1 MDGTE
6 DARTRVSAFLH
17 RNVVLVTSAVLA
29 VASMAIVPPSSD
41 YIGYIDVRTL
51 GILFCFMAVV
61 AGMKECHLFG
71 ALAGRLLA
79 GRRSLR
85 MLGLILVMLPFF
97 CSMLITNDV
106 ALITFVPFTILV
118 LGMAGE
124 TRSILPVV
132 VLQTLAAN
140 LGSMLLP
147 FGNPQNLYIHSRY
160 ALDTGEFVLLLA
172 PYVVVGGLVLCA
184 LCLPFSGREVHV
196 DISRERDVRNRG
208 LLALMGVLF
217 VLCVLSVLRVIPWEA
232 VLLVTVAAIVVTRRS
247 ILKGV
252 DYGLLLTFVC
262 LFVFTGNIAQL
273 DVVREALEGMMSWD
287 PMMTSL
293 AMSQVISNVPAA
305 TLLSGFTGDWQGLLV
320 GVDIGGFGTPIAS
333 MASMI
338 SLGFYARTEGSDMK
352 GYLALFTAANVLMVV
367 LLAVVYYL
375 LRRRYL
381 LRCTLSGIMR
391 PGRSSRG
398 CLGCPTAMRQNGSLS
413 WGQPTALRT
422 ASILSS
428 IGAMPIQH
436 VPRPRDAAMSRMFSV
451 AAPMSCCH
459 IWGTVMSSDTP
470 SGTMQSGALPT
481 GLAYGEASDRV
492 PMTSGSST
500 TTNSQACWFLAE
512 GALMAASSSFSMSR
526 SETLSS
532 VKSLTLLLVK
542 IASILGASHS
552 SSCSDQACRP

>member
-1 MDGTE
+1 M
-6 DARTRVSAFLH
+6 
-17 RNVVLVTSAVLA
+17 
-29 VASMAIVPPSSD
+29 
-41 YIGYIDVRTL
+41 
-51 GILFCFMAVV
+51 
-61 AGMKECHLFG
+61 
-71 ALAGRLLA
+71 
-79 GRRSLR
+79 
-85 MLGLILVMLPFF
+85 
-97 CSMLITNDV
+97 
-106 ALITFVPFTILV
+106 
-118 LGMAGE
+118 
-124 TRSILPVV
+124 
-132 VLQTLAAN
+132 
-140 LGSMLLP
+140 
-147 FGNPQNLYIHSRY
+147 
-160 ALDTGEFVLLLA
+160 
-172 PYVVVGGLVLCA
+172 
-184 LCLPFSGREVHV
+184 
-196 DISRERDVRNRG
+196 DISRDRDVRNRG
-208 LLALMGVLF
+208 LLALMGILF

-232 VLLVTVAAIVVTRRS
+232 VLLVTVTAIAVTRRS

-338 SLGFYARTEGSDMK
+338 SLGFYARTEGADMK
-352 GYLALFTAANVLMVV
+352 GYLALFSAANVLMVV
-367 LLAVVYYL
+367 LLAAVYYL

-381 LRCTLSGIMR
+381 LRCTLSGIIR
-391 PGRSSRG
+391 LGRSARG
-398 CLGCPTAMRQNGSLS
+398 CLECPTAMRQNGSLS

-428 IGAMPIQH
+428 TGAMPIQH

-459 IWGTVMSSDTP
+459 ICGTVMSVDTP

-481 GLAYGEASDRV
+481 GLAYGEASDRT

-500 TTNSQACWFLAE
+500 TTNSHACWFLAE
-512 GALMAASSSFSMSR
+512 GALMAASSSFPMSC

-542 IASILGASHS
+542 IASILGASRS
-552 SSCSDQACRP
+552 SSCSGRACRP